1 MAILLEGGNA
11 IQGASPFTAQQA
23 SSILTNAQRLLPK
36 GIKLYPIGSAGH
48 KAQSGDFD
56 TMIDRDDLAK
66 WANLHEMSF
75 RTDADLRKLLKADLD
90 KKNVQTAQSGVSV
103 HFGVPIPGTKQFA
116 QVDVMVV
123 PEAAKV
129 AQFHQHD
136 YSDQNSPYKGVH
148 KQLLLAKL
156 ARARGMLWSAWDGL
170 YRRDPNTDKKAEF
183 ITRDIDK
190 VAQILLD
197 DPSATGQDLG
207 SVEKIVAKIPEQW
220 HNAVVRDAAADPK
233 WQESLPHK
241 PEIAEGSGSE
251 TEWYRGILDQ
261 LK

>member
-1 MAILLEGGNA
+1 MTLLLEGGNA
-11 IQGASPFTAQQA
+11 ITGASPFTAEQA
-23 SSILTNAQRLLPK
+23 SSVLANAQRLLPK
-36 GIKLYPIGSAGH
+36 GIRLYPIGSAGH

-66 WANLHEMSF
+66 WASANAMEF
-75 RTDADLRKLLKADLD
+75 KNDGDLRKLLRADLD
-90 KKNVQTAQSGVSV
+90 KKRVPTAQSGVSV
-103 HFGVPIPGTKQFA
+103 HFGVPIPGTKHIA

-136 YSDQNSPYKGVH
+136 YSDQNSPYKGIH
-148 KQLLLAKL
+148 KQILLAKL
-156 ARARGMLWSAWDGL
+156 ARAHGMLWSAWDGL
-170 YRRDPNTDKKAEF
+170 YKRDPATDKKAEF
-183 ITRDIDK
+183 ITRDID
-190 VAQILLD
+190 QIAKLLLND
-197 DPSATGQDLG
+197 NTATGQDLG

-220 HNAVVRDAAADPK
+220 QNAVVRDAAADQK
-233 WQESLPHK
+233 WQEALPHK
-241 PEIAEGSGSE
+241 PEIAEASGSE